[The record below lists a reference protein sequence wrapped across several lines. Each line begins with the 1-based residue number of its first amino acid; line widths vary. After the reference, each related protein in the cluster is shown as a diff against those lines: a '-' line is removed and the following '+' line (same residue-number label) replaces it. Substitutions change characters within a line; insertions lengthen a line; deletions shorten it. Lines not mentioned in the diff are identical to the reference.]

1 MYTYIAK
8 AIEAGQEIVITLLD
22 GSKISGLPSWGE
34 DRTGVNITTSEKM
47 DWIPFNEIGHVKT
60 LLNRNAK
67 KPADE

>member
-22 GSKISGLPSWGE
+22 GSKISGLPSWRE

-67 KPADE
+67 